1 MKKNINVLIQF
12 IAAAIWADGEY
23 QAEEKGMLKEFE
35 DALGLPI
42 AEVEAVINK
51 FGTLNEEQI
60 VEALEQAA
68 KGIDPN
74 DAKSILDVT
83 LQFIIADG
91 VVTIDELSNFY
102 VFAEILGISEADA
115 NEMFGNVVDEYDDLI
130 IEDAE

>member
-42 AEVEAVINK
+42 AEVEAVVNK

-60 VEALEQAA
+60 AETLEQAA

-115 NEMFGNVVDEYDDLI
+115 NEMFDNVVDEYDDLI